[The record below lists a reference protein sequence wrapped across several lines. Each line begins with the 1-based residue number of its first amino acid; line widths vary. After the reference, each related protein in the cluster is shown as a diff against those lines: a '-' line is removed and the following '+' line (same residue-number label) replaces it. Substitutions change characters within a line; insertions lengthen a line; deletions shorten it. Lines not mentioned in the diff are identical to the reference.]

1 MTGILDAPV
10 CAGEGRVDPCSLCNA
25 RRLSVC
31 SVLADDGLRRLSAIS
46 DHQVFTPGE
55 ILVREGDPATNL
67 FNITAGSVR
76 VYKLLPDGRRQIVG
90 FLFSGDFLGL
100 ATGDRYAFSA
110 EALTAGSA
118 CRFQKKTYRRML
130 TEQPELEAALLDR
143 ASHELQAAHNQ
154 MLLLGRKT
162 AVERLAS
169 FLSDLS
175 ARDRRAGG
183 AGRVIQLPMTRAEI
197 ADYLGL
203 TTETVS
209 RVTSRLKTRGV
220 IRLLS
225 LHSLSIEK
233 PAELFE
239 LAGLDAGDG
248 GAVD

>member
-1 MTGILDAPV
+1 MSGTNDAIV
-10 CAGEGRVDPCSLCNA
+10 CAGDGRPDPCSICAA

-31 SVLADDGLRRLSAIS
+31 NVLAEDGLRRLNAIS
-46 DHQVFTPGE
+46 DHQEFDAGE
-55 ILVREGDPATNL
+55 ILVREGDPASNL
-67 FNITAGSVR
+67 FNITSGSVR

-90 FLFSGDFLGL
+90 FLFPGDFLGL

-110 EALTAGSA
+110 EALSGGSA

-130 TEQPELEAALLDR
+130 VEQPDLEAALLDR

-169 FLSDLS
+169 FLADLA

-183 AGRVIQLPMTRAEI
+183 GGRIIQLPMTRAEI

-233 PAELFE
+233 PAELAE
-239 LAGLDAGDG
+239 LAGLETGDA
-248 GAVD
+248 A

>member
-1 MTGILDAPV
+1 MTGTIEAPA
-10 CAGEGRVDPCSLCNA
+10 CAGPGRIDPCSVCAA
-25 RRLSVC
+25 RHLSVC
-31 SVLADDGLRRLSAIS
+31 SVLAEDGLRQLSAIS
-46 DHQVFTPGE
+46 DHQVFAPGE

-118 CRFQKKTYRRML
+118 CRFQKKTYRKML
-130 TEQPELEAALLDR
+130 VEQPDLEAALLDR

-169 FLSDLS
+169 FLADLA

-183 AGRVIQLPMTRAEI
+183 AGRIIQLPMTRAEI

-225 LHSLSIEK
+225 LHSLSIER
-233 PAELFE
+233 PAELAE
-239 LAGLDAGDG
+239 LAGLDAGD
-248 GAVD
+248 AA

>member
-1 MTGILDAPV
+1 MNVINDTVV
-10 CAGEGRVDPCSLCNA
+10 CGAEGRHDPCSLCAA
-25 RRLSVC
+25 RHLSVC
-31 SVLADDGLRRLSAIS
+31 NVLAEDGLRRLSALS
-46 DHQVFTPGE
+46 DSETFSTGE
-55 ILVREGDPATNL
+55 ILVREGDPATSL

-90 FLFSGDFLGL
+90 FLFPGDFLGL

-110 EALTAGSA
+110 EALTGGSA
-118 CRFQKKTYRRML
+118 CRFQKKAYRKL
-130 TEQPELEAALLDR
+130 LVEQPDLEAALLDR

-169 FLSDLS
+169 FLADLA

-183 AGRVIQLPMTRAEI
+183 GGRIIHLPMTRAEI

-225 LHSLSIEK
+225 LHSLSIER
-233 PAELFE
+233 PAELAE
-239 LAGLDAGDG
+239 LAGLDAGD
-248 GAVD
+248 DL

>member
-1 MTGILDAPV
+1 MTAKTEALA
-10 CAGEGRVDPCSLCNA
+10 CAIDGRLDPCGLCSA
-25 RRLSVC
+25 RHLSVC

-46 DHQVFTPGE
+46 DHQIFTAGE

-90 FLFSGDFLGL
+90 FLFPGDFLGL

-110 EALTAGSA
+110 EALTGGSA
-118 CRFQKKTYRRML
+118 CRFLKKTYRRML
-130 TEQPELEAALLDR
+130 AEQPDLEAALLDR

-169 FLSDLS
+169 FLADLA

-183 AGRVIQLPMTRAEI
+183 PGRVIQLPMTRAEI

-233 PAELFE
+233 PAELSE

-248 GAVD
+248 DA

>member
-1 MTGILDAPV
+1 MIGKTEAAA
-10 CAGEGRVDPCSLCNA
+10 CAVDGRPDPCSVCSA
-25 RRLSVC
+25 RHLSVC
-31 SVLADDGLRRLSAIS
+31 SVLAEDGLRRLSAIS
-46 DHQVFTPGE
+46 DHQVFTTGE

-90 FLFSGDFLGL
+90 FLFPGDFLGL

-110 EALTAGSA
+110 EALTGGSA
-118 CRFQKKTYRRML
+118 CRFLKKNYRRML
-130 TEQPELEAALLDR
+130 IEQPDLEAALLDR

-169 FLSDLS
+169 FLADL
-175 ARDRRAGG
+175 AVRDRRAGG
-183 AGRVIQLPMTRAEI
+183 AGRIIQLPMTRAEI

-233 PAELFE
+233 PAELNE

-248 GAVD
+248 DS

>member
-1 MTGILDAPV
+1 MTGKI
-10 CAGEGRVDPCSLCNA
+10 EGPACVVDGRMDPCGICTA
-25 RRLSVC
+25 RHLSVC

-46 DHQVFTPGE
+46 DHQVFTAGE

-90 FLFSGDFLGL
+90 FLFPGDFLGL

-110 EALTAGSA
+110 ESLTGGSA
-118 CRFQKKTYRRML
+118 CRFLKKTYRRML
-130 TEQPELEAALLDR
+130 TEQPDLEAALLDR
-143 ASHELQAAHNQ
+143 ASHELRAAHNQ

-169 FLSDLS
+169 FLADLA

-183 AGRVIQLPMTRAEI
+183 LGRVIQLPMTRAEI

-233 PAELFE
+233 PAELSE
-239 LAGLDAGDG
+239 LAGLDAGESD
-248 GAVD
+248 A

>member
-1 MTGILDAPV
+1 MTGNTEAV
-10 CAGEGRVDPCSLCNA
+10 ACAGTGRVDPCSVCAA
-25 RRLSVC
+25 RHLSVC
-31 SVLADDGLRRLSAIS
+31 SVLAEDGLRQLSAIS
-46 DHQVFTPGE
+46 DHQVFGPGE

-118 CRFQKKTYRRML
+118 CRFQKKTYRKML
-130 TEQPELEAALLDR
+130 VEQPDLEAALLDR

-169 FLSDLS
+169 FLADLA

-183 AGRVIQLPMTRAEI
+183 GGRIIQLPMTRAEI

-225 LHSLSIEK
+225 LHSLSIER
-233 PAELFE
+233 PAELAE
-239 LAGLDAGDG
+239 LAGLDAGD
-248 GAVD
+248 AS

>member
-1 MTGILDAPV
+1 MTSSLDASA
-10 CAGEGRVDPCSLCNA
+10 CAGEREGRPNPCSLCSA
-25 RRLSVC
+25 RSLSVC
-31 SVLADDGLRRLSAIS
+31 GVLADEGLRRLALVS
-46 DHQVFTPGE
+46 DQQAFTAGE
-55 ILVREGDPATNL
+55 TLVREGDPATNL
-67 FNITAGSVR
+67 FNITNGSVR

-90 FLFSGDFLGL
+90 FLFAGDFLGL

-110 EALTAGSA
+110 EALSAGSA
-118 CRFQKKTYRRML
+118 CRFNKKAYRRTL
-130 TEQPELEAALLDR
+130 TELPDLETALLDR

-162 AVERLAS
+162 AIERLAS
-169 FLSDLS
+169 FITDLA

-225 LHSLSIEK
+225 LHSLSIER
-233 PAELFE
+233 PAELSQ
-239 LAGLDAGDG
+239 LAGLDVGD
-248 GAVD
+248 

>member
-1 MTGILDAPV
+1 VQRTPAAD
-10 CAGEGRVDPCSLCNA
+10 EGLQ
-25 RRLSVC
+25 
-31 SVLADDGLRRLSAIS
+31 RLSAIS
-46 DHQVFTPGE
+46 EHDTFETGD

-90 FLFSGDFLGL
+90 FLFAGDFLGL

-110 EALTAGSA
+110 EALSTGSA
-118 CRFQKKTYRRML
+118 CRFHKKAYRKL
-130 TEQPELEAALLDR
+130 LGSLPDLETALLDR

-169 FLSDLS
+169 FLMDLS
-175 ARDRRAGG
+175 HRDRRAGG
-183 AGRVIQLPMTRAEI
+183 EGRIILLPMTRAEI

-209 RVTSRLKTRGV
+209 RVTSRLKVRGV
-220 IRLLS
+220 IRLLT

-233 PAELFE
+233 PAELAT
-239 LAGLDAGDG
+239 LAGLDASD
-248 GAVD
+248 ASV

>member
-1 MTGILDAPV
+1 MIALAEACPN
-10 CAGEGRVDPCSLCNA
+10 EGRSNPCTMCSA
-25 RRLSVC
+25 RQLSVC
-31 SVLADDGLRRLSAIS
+31 GVLADEGLQRLSGIS
-46 DHQVFTPGE
+46 ENQTFQVGE

-67 FNITAGSVR
+67 FNITSGSVR

-90 FLFSGDFLGL
+90 FLFAGDFLGL

-110 EALTAGSA
+110 EALSPGSA
-118 CRFQKKTYRRML
+118 CRFHKKAYRKML
-130 TEQPELEAALLDR
+130 VELPDLETALLDR

-169 FLSDLS
+169 FLMDLS
-175 ARDRRAGG
+175 HRDRRAGG
-183 AGRVIQLPMTRAEI
+183 EGRIIQLPMTRAEI

-209 RVTSRLKTRGV
+209 RVTSRLKVRGV
-220 IRLLS
+220 IRLLT

-233 PAELFE
+233 PAELAT
-239 LAGLDAGDG
+239 LAGLDASD
-248 GAVD
+248 ASV